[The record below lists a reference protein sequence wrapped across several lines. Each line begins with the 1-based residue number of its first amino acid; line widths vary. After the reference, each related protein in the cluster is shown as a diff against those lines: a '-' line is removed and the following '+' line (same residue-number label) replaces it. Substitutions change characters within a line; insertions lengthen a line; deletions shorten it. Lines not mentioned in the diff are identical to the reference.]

1 MIPFTV
7 DQFLNVFE
15 QYNVAVWP
23 AQVFLYAI
31 GMFAISLVLSRKSD
45 FSKIIS
51 LILSLFWIWM
61 GVVYHLWFFSAINK
75 AAIGFA
81 AFFVLQG
88 ILFFIAGVLKQQ
100 LTFRFSSNLYGI
112 VGSVFLVYA
121 LIVYPVLGYWLG
133 HRYPAIPTFGLPCP
147 TTIFTFGLLLW
158 TNRRV
163 PLYVLAIPLAW
174 TFLGFWA
181 AISLG
186 MIEDLGL
193 LMAGLL
199 GSMLIIFRDTSIPQA
214 SANLR
219 P

>member
-45 FSKIIS
+45 FSRIVS

-61 GVVYHLWFFSAINK
+61 GIVYHFWFFSAINK

-133 HRYPAIPTFGLPCP
+133 HRYPATPTFGLPCP

-158 TNRRV
+158 THRRV

-186 MIEDLGL
+186 VIEDLGL
-193 LMAGLL
+193 LMAGLI
-199 GSMLIIFRDTSIPQA
+199 GSMLIILRDTSIPQA

>member
-23 AQVFLYAI
+23 AQVFLYTMGIVAVC
-31 GMFAISLVLSRKSD
+31 LTLSRQKD
-45 FSKIIS
+45 FSRGVS

-61 GVVYHLWFFSAINK
+61 GLAYHFWYFSTINR
-75 AAIGFA
+75 AALIFA
-81 AFFVLQG
+81 AFFVLEG
-88 ILFFIAGVLKQQ
+88 IIFFIVGVLKHQ
-100 LTFRFSSNLYGI
+100 LKFRFSLNFYGI
-112 VGSVFLVYA
+112 VRGVFLLYA
-121 LIVYPVLGYWLG
+121 LIVYPVFGYWLG
-133 HRYPAIPTFGLPCP
+133 HRYPAAPTFGLPCP

-181 AISLG
+181 AISLR

-193 LMAGLL
+193 LMAGLI
-199 GSMLIIFRDTSIPQA
+199 GSMVIIFRDTSIPQA
-214 SANLR
+214 SANL
-219 P
+219 